1 MNFLFFLKNVLFFT
15 YEYLVSTLNSSINC
29 SPTTQGQLQFLFF
42 FTHWKKQKK
51 KQKMKDVW
59 KVLSS
64 ENLEEV
70 MISWSAS
77 DDTQASR
84 SPMYIVVVV
93 LSLCVYDKVTISCF
107 CFFSFFFCNFPSC
120 FRSVSLWN
128 KILFYHTRCLPV
140 VRCQITAALTN
151 LDRKKKIN
159 KWQKIIIVTCKF
171 GLKFH
176 FYKMQKQNPQQLSRN
191 KVLLFYCLK
200 GQTWNDIFSVLK
212 PEIKVDT
219 AFKI

>member
-120 FRSVSLWN
+120 FRSESLCEIKYYFITHAASLW
-128 KILFYHTRCLPV
+128 YV
-140 VRCQITAALTN
+140 VKL
-151 LDRKKKIN
+151 
-159 KWQKIIIVTCKF
+159 
-171 GLKFH
+171 
-176 FYKMQKQNPQQLSRN
+176 QQLWRTWIEKN
-191 KVLLFYCLK
+191 K
-200 GQTWNDIFSVLK
+200 
-212 PEIKVDT
+212 
-219 AFKI
+219 